1 MNKDKFRV
9 AQPREADR
17 HLEYMGL
24 FGVDPYGQKPTCV
37 YTHTPTDVCT
47 HTHAQHGSLVGA
59 CSNAPI
65 PCRLS
70 PGMPMLF
77 LGAAFSPERTA
88 LFMDEDA
95 SVLRVTGKQFSDI
108 YSFG

>member
-1 MNKDKFRV
+1 
-9 AQPREADR
+9 
-17 HLEYMGL
+17 MGKSL
-24 FGVDPYGQKPTCV
+24 HVC
-37 YTHTPTDVCT
+37 THTPMDVCT
-47 HTHAQHGSLVGA
+47 HTHTQHGSLVGA

-108 YSFG
+108 